1 MVFRRTGFTLVE
13 VLVASTIGSFIAL
26 VAVGSLRVIIGGS
39 EAVEDNI
46 NSAAEVRFAAN
57 MIAKDLTNFYRDED
71 YSNTRFIGTVEDL
84 DDGTSTSYI
93 VFYTLGRT
101 KARVDQPEGDIYE
114 VEYYL
119 TKDEEESALMRRLWP
134 NPHEELEPGGILTVI
149 AENIEVFN
157 IQYFDG
163 EEWADEWPEE
173 IQSLPQLAEIT
184 MVAKQSGRGVRTRR
198 ATDGVGACKLRPGAG
213 KRRRHSRRRRNAAG
227 KCPGRQLRDKCRGGQ
242 MNAGTKE

>member
-1 MVFRRTGFTLVE
+1 MVE

-57 MIAKDLTNFYRDED
+57 MIAKDLINFYRDED

-114 VEYYL
+114 
-119 TKDEEESALMRRLWP
+119 DESDPRIHKIDVFHHKVNGDECGERREHPPYETEKEEPLLP
-134 NPHEELEPGGILTVI
+134 PKIPL
-149 AENIEVFN
+149 
-157 IQYFDG
+157 G
-163 EEWADEWPEE
+163 E
-173 IQSLPQLAEIT
+173 S
-184 MVAKQSGRGVRTRR
+184 
-198 ATDGVGACKLRPGAG
+198 VGA
-213 KRRRHSRRRRNAAG
+213 
-227 KCPGRQLRDKCRGGQ
+227 Q
-242 MNAGTKE
+242 